1 MRCASASICCGGSVD
16 RMSGRG
22 AILTVYAGGVVQGLA
37 LVTFPAAGAVLTS
50 PTGFGLSSSQYGA
63 MFVPQAVMAVLASLL
78 GAGLRRRIGSKR
90 LLLLGLAA
98 NGLAMALLVAS
109 RFWMQQPPTAYAIL
123 LVATTC
129 MGAGFG
135 LTVPALNT
143 LAAALAPGQVD
154 RAVLRLNALLGLGT
168 AVAPVLVALFAGA
181 GIWWG
186 LPLTTA
192 VFIAGL
198 AAYAGAQALPDA
210 APTAAATAGRTALPA
225 RFWLYAAFAL
235 LYGICETLNGNW
247 ATLYMRAHF
256 SASAALSSFVLTLFW
271 SMVTFG
277 RLAFAALERW
287 LPARAVCRWSPVVLA
302 LALFA
307 IAALPAGD
315 AWAGLAAF
323 GAAGLGCAAL
333 LPLAIS
339 FSQTEF
345 QALAGSMAGMLIAV
359 YQVGY
364 GIAAF
369 GAGRLQAAAALPL
382 GQIYGGA
389 AMIALVLCGLAFG
402 ITRDRALPG
411 RTLQTAN

>member
-1 MRCASASICCGGSVD
+1 
-16 RMSGRG
+16 MSGRG
-22 AILTVYAGGVVQGLA
+22 AILAVYAGGVVQGLA
-37 LVTFPAAGAVLTS
+37 LVTFPAASSVLTS
-50 PTGFGLSSSQYGA
+50 PAGFGLSSSQYGA

-78 GAGLRRRIGSKR
+78 GAGLRRRIGSKT

-98 NGLAMALLVAS
+98 NGLAMTLFVAS
-109 RFWMQQPPTAYAIL
+109 RYWMQQPSTAYGIL

-129 MGAGFG
+129 MGIGFG

-168 AVAPVLVALFAGA
+168 AVAPVLVAVFAGA
-181 GIWWG
+181 GAWWG

-210 APTAAATAGRTALPA
+210 ASQAGTATAGRAALPA

-235 LYGICETLNGNW
+235 LYGVCETLNGNW
-247 ATLYMRAHF
+247 ATLYMRSHF
-256 SASAALSSFVLTLFW
+256 AASAALSSFVLTLFW
-271 SMVTFG
+271 SMVTLG

-302 LALFA
+302 LALLA
-307 IAALPAGD
+307 VATLPAGD
-315 AWAGLAAF
+315 AGAGLAAF

-339 FSQTEF
+339 FAQTEF
-345 QALAGSMAGMLIAV
+345 QAHAGSMAGMLIAV
-359 YQVGY
+359 YQIGY

-369 GAGRLQAAAALPL
+369 GAGRLQAAYALPL

-389 AMIALVLCGLAFG
+389 AVIALVLCGLAFG
-402 ITRDRALPG
+402 ITRGGALPG
-411 RTLQTAN
+411 RTFQTAN